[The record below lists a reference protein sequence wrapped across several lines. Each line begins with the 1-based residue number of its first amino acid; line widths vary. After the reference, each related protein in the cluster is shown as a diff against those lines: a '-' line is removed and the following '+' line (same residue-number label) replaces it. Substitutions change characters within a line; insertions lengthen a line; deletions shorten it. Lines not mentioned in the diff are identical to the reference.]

1 MSLIYSVN
9 LVQSVSKFNYYG
21 FSVSNSS
28 LESLESELSFEV
40 TASNCLSWEIR
51 KFWYLVISS
60 SNLDYSYFY
69 TYN

>member
-9 LVQSVSKFNYYG
+9 LVHSASKFNYYC
-21 FSVSNSS
+21 FSVIISS

-40 TASNCLSWEIR
+40 TASNYLSCEIK

-60 SNLDYSYFY
+60 SNLD
-69 TYN
+69 